1 MLPVFFLIYR
11 LTNRQQMQWLG
22 GRWMMSRFLSSFGRT
37 IISNPTAQWVI
48 LLMKTAER
56 VLSRLVYVHF
66 SLITPPLRTRR

>member
-1 MLPVFFLIYR
+1 MQFFLKKVLPVFFLIYR

-48 LLMKTAER
+48 AFNENG
-56 VLSRLVYVHF
+56 
-66 SLITPPLRTRR
+66 